1 MNHFKKSISVALLGT
16 VLATFGFIAYEPSA
30 ASAQTASDTVVIT
43 LNVTAGISITSPS
56 DATMSTALG
65 VAQHSAVGSTTWNV
79 KTNSAGGYTLAVR
92 ATSSPAMAQNGGS
105 PSILD
110 YQTGAPNTWVA
121 TSGQAYFGYSAYGG
135 DISTGTWGTGSN
147 CYGGNIHATS
157 TTLKY
162 KGFTTSDVTVATR
175 AATTTPSGIDSN
187 FCYAVEQNN
196 FYVPSGTYHAT
207 IIATATAI

>member
-1 MNHFKKSISVALLGT
+1 MNHFKKSLSVALLGT
-16 VLATFGFIAYEPSA
+16 LLATFAYAAYEPSA
-30 ASAQTASDTVVIT
+30 VTAATASDTVVVT

-65 VAQHSAVGSTTWNV
+65 VAQNSAVGSTTWNV
-79 KTNSAGGYTLAVR
+79 KTNSSGGYTLAVR
-92 ATSSPAMAQNGGS
+92 ATSTPAMAQAGGS
-105 PSILD
+105 PYILD
-110 YQTGAPNTWVA
+110 YQSGAPNTWVA
-121 TSGQAYFGYSAYGG
+121 TSGQAYFGYSAYGT

-147 CYGGNIHATS
+147 CYGGTIHATS

-175 AATTTPSGIDSN
+175 AATTTPTGIDSN

-196 FYVPSGTYHAT
+196 FYVPSGTYTAT
-207 IIATATAI
+207 VIATATTL